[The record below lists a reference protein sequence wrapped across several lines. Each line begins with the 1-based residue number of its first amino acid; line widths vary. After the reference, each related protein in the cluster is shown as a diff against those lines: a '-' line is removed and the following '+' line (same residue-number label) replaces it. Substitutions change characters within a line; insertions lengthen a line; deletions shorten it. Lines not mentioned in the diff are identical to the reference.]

1 MNVSKFVLLLAY
13 VATAPIETPAEA
25 AAGQDRSMRATVIAL
40 KLNELKKAQVERVE
54 QALGA
59 VQGVMR
65 ASFNFDSKIMT
76 VFVDVD
82 GFASA
87 DKLLKYLELAGYAGT
102 EASGQELEQALGAM
116 RAGDGTIVFRRE
128 DVSAHA
134 RTVTFPETP
143 AGRIAQAFI
152 AAFNSGDD
160 NKMRA
165 FSESQ
170 RSKSALES
178 RSMKDR
184 LEQYRELHSNWGQL
198 DVRNVE
204 LHDERNLTVT
214 VRPER
219 GFSGLAMTFQCENAP
234 PYKLNELRI
243 TPTFLDDGNA
253 QSSNRDAEEGK
264 MGDVTILTES
274 LKPLRD
280 HFNANKNKHRLVAI
294 LSPT

>member
-82 GFASA
+82 GPASA
-87 DKLLKYLELAGYAGT
+87 DKLLKFLELAGYAGT
-102 EASGQELEQALGAM
+102 EASGSEMEQALDAM
-116 RAGDGTIVFRRE
+116 RAADGMIVFRRDE
-128 DVSAHA
+128 ESADA
-134 RTVTFPETP
+134 RTVTFPDTP
-143 AGRIAQAFI
+143 AGRIVQAFI
-152 AAFNSGDD
+152 AAFNSGDED
-160 NKMRA
+160 EMRVFA
-165 FSESQ
+165 EHH

-178 RSMKDR
+178 KSMQAR
-184 LEQYRELHSNWGQL
+184 LEQYRGLHSDWGKL
-198 DVRNVE
+198 DVRNVASS
-204 LHDERNLTVT
+204 DERNLTVT
-214 VRPER
+214 VKPER

-234 PYKLNELRI
+234 PNKLNEIRI
-243 TPTFLDDGNA
+243 TATFLDDGNDE
-253 QSSNRDAEEGK
+253 SSNEDVEGGK
-264 MGDVTILTES
+264 MGDVTILTKS
-274 LKPLRD
+274 LNPLWD
-280 HFNANKNKHRLVAI
+280 HFNAHKDKYRFVAI